1 MTAIFTLYLIDLV
14 TGALKALKHEEFQSG
29 KFFKG
34 ATKLLVYGIFLWI
47 AASIDKAID
56 HGNAFAWA
64 MMFYII
70 VTDSVSIIE
79 NLDALGYETP
89 NWIRKYLLDAK
100 KKMNDG
106 TPMKK

>member
-1 MTAIFTLYLIDLV
+1 M
-14 TGALKALKHEEFQSG
+14 KRREFQSG

-34 ATKLLVYGIFLWI
+34 ATKLLVYGVFLWV
-47 AASIDKAID
+47 AVSLDKAVG
-56 HGNAFAWA
+56 HGAAFSWA

-79 NLDALGYETP
+79 NLDALGYQTP

-100 KKMNDG
+100 KKMDEG
-106 TPMKK
+106 ETPKK